1 MTAQAKAKWF
11 RFLVLILGGG
21 TIYKLGS
28 LKDAFYVPMQ
38 EFMGLSHTEIGTLMS
53 VNAIVAT
60 VLFVVGGM
68 LADRFDTRKLIPLGL
83 IGTGGLGLYLA
94 SFPGFDRLLIVFG
107 LLAICADCIFW
118 PSLLKAIRNLGDDNE
133 QGRMFGLLEGGR
145 GVVDTLIAFSALGV
159 FVVMGSGEAGLKSA
173 ILFYA
178 AIDILAGILTW
189 FLLTD
194 RASQST
200 VTATPRSGLSGLLEA
215 VRVPGVWLVSCN
227 VFMVYIVYCGLTYFI
242 PYLKDM
248 YELPVA
254 LVGAY
259 GIINQYFLK
268 VLGGPAGGFLA
279 DKRFKS
285 STRYMRWAFLA
296 LLPVMAVIMLIPK
309 GSSFIFAGMAATLSF
324 ALIVFTMRGV
334 FWAPMSEVGIA
345 PHITGSAF
353 GIGCLIGYAPGM
365 FAYVIY
371 GAILDSYPGQQGYS
385 YVFSLMSILALIGF
399 MVSGLLYRAVQ
410 NRPAELPASALA
422 QS

>member
-1 MTAQAKAKWF
+1 MTAQAKAKWL
-11 RFLVLILGGG
+11 RFLVLIIGGG
-21 TIYKLGS
+21 TIYKLAN

-38 EFMGLSHTEIGTLMS
+38 EYMGLSHTEIGTLLS
-53 VNAIVAT
+53 ANAIIAT
-60 VLFVVGGM
+60 ALFVVGGM

-83 IGTGGLGLYLA
+83 IGTGGLGVYLA
-94 SFPGFDRLLIVFG
+94 TFPGFDKLLIVFS
-107 LLAICADCIFW
+107 LFAICADCIFW
-118 PSLLKAIRNLGDDNE
+118 PSLLKAIRNLGDDQE

-145 GVVDTLIAFSALGV
+145 GVVDTLVAFSALGV
-159 FVVMGSGEAGLKSA
+159 FVAMGSGETGLKSA

-178 AIDILAGILTW
+178 LIDILAGILTW
-189 FLLTD
+189 FLL
-194 RASQST
+194 SEG
-200 VTATPRSGLSGLLEA
+200 ATQPAATQRSGLSGLLEA

-259 GIINQYFLK
+259 GIINQDFLK

-279 DKRFKS
+279 DKRCKS
-285 STRYMRWAFLA
+285 STRYLKWAFLA
-296 LLPVMAVIMLIPK
+296 LLPTMAVIMLIPK

-371 GAILDSYPGQQGYS
+371 GAILDSFPGQQGYD
-385 YVFSLMSILALIGF
+385 YVFSLMSLLAVIGF
-399 MVSGLLYRAVQ
+399 MVSSLLYRSVR
-410 NRPAELPASALA
+410 NRSVELPASALA
-422 QS
+422 QN

>member
-1 MTAQAKAKWF
+1 MTAQAKAKWL

-21 TIYKLGS
+21 TIYKLAN

-38 EFMGLSHTEIGTLMS
+38 EYMGLSHTEIGTLLS
-53 VNAIVAT
+53 ANAIIAT
-60 VLFVVGGM
+60 ALFVVGGM

-83 IGTGGLGLYLA
+83 IGTGCLGLYLA
-94 SFPGFDRLLIVFG
+94 TFPGFNMLLIVFS
-107 LLAICADCIFW
+107 LFAICADCIYW

-133 QGRMFGLLEGGR
+133 QGRMFGFLEGGR
-145 GVVDTLIAFSALGV
+145 GVVDTLVAFSALGV

-173 ILFYA
+173 ILFYSL
-178 AIDILAGILTW
+178 IDILAGVLTW
-189 FLLTD
+189 FLLRGSKTQP
-194 RASQST
+194 AAQQS
-200 VTATPRSGLSGLLEA
+200 AGLNGLLQA
-215 VRVPGVWLVSCN
+215 VRVPGIWLVSCN

-279 DKRFKS
+279 DKRLKS
-285 STRYMRWAFLA
+285 SSRYLKWAFLA

-309 GSSFIFAGMAATLSF
+309 GNGFIYAGMAATLSF

-345 PHITGSAF
+345 PQITGSAF

-371 GAILDSYPGQQGYS
+371 GAILDHFPGQQGYD
-385 YVFSLMSILALIGF
+385 YVFSLMSLLAVIGF
-399 MVSGLLYRAVQ
+399 MVSSLLQRTVQKRAQ
-410 NRPAELPASALA
+410 LSCAEALP
-422 QS
+422 QT